1 MATTSLRHPI
11 ELLEAFEDNTEP
23 RTRITTKTTPR
34 QLKSIQTDLKE
45 KLERMKL
52 IFDSSIKAHEIKNE
66 VKDTLDAEF
75 KRTRRRICLSFLDA
89 TFRER
94 YDDEFDDIKG
104 SADFFNLLH
113 QIKGEQ
119 STDDEAR
126 DARKKL
132 NEISR
137 RTDENETF
145 TRFFTRLEKIADTA
159 SKGNDVL
166 KTHFLEESFNQNLT
180 PDLRRYLLDQGKS
193 SETPEKTADYL
204 DKMKKY
210 KRRIEIKAVSAEDI
224 LLREQVSALT
234 QQFASFPD
242 ILRESLGTTLSSM
255 IDAKMDS
262 FRTEISNI
270 NKVKAAPRPTTTSS
284 NGNQHSKSI
293 EQQQAVDTTARF
305 TRQERPNSQN
315 IWNNF
320 ESRADGTPITCHS
333 CGVKGHTKKNCRG
346 TVVCH
351 FCNQR
356 GHVKSMCPRRMSKN
370 E

>member
-1 MATTSLRHPI
+1 MVTTSLRHPI

-23 RTRITTKTTPR
+23 RVKITTKTTPR
-34 QLKSIQTDLKE
+34 QLKSIETDVKE

-52 IFDSSIKAHEIKNE
+52 IFDSSIKAHEVKNE
-66 VKDTLDAEF
+66 IKDTLEAEF

-94 YDDEFDDIKG
+94 YDDEFDEIKG
-104 SADFFNLLH
+104 SSDFFKLLR
-113 QIKGEQ
+113 QIKEEQ
-119 STDDEAR
+119 NSEEEAR
-126 DARKKL
+126 DARKRL

-137 RTDENETF
+137 RMDEEETF
-145 TRFFTRLEKIADTA
+145 TRFFTRLEKLATTA

-180 PDLRRYLLDQGKS
+180 PDLRRYLLDQEKS
-193 SETPEKTADYL
+193 TETPEKIAEYL

-210 KRRIEIKAVSAEDI
+210 KKRIEIKAISAEDI

-242 ILRESLGTTLSSM
+242 VLRESLGTTLSSM
-255 IDAKMDS
+255 MDAKMDS
-262 FRTEISNI
+262 FRREISNI
-270 NKVKAAPRPTTTSS
+270 NKVQAAPRQSTAPT
-284 NGNQHSKSI
+284 NNYKHGNSF
-293 EQQQAVDTTARF
+293 EQQQAVNTTAQF
-305 TRQERPNSQN
+305 TRQANPSNQN
-315 IWNNF
+315 NRNNF
-320 ESRADGTPITCHS
+320 ERQVDGTPITCHA

-346 TVVCH
+346 TVICNY
-351 FCNQR
+351 CNQR
-356 GHVKSMCPRRMSKN
+356 GHVKAICPLRMSKN